1 MSGAPAP
8 EAMLHVFLN
17 YACQAKCAFCYN
29 PPLTPELV
37 RWTLPL
43 ERIAAELLNGRR
55 DGYTGVTFSG
65 GEITLMADL
74 PKILRLAKKAGYES
88 IGIISNGIRLADA
101 GYFAS
106 LVGAGLGFC
115 CLSVHAA
122 DAALH
127 DRIVA
132 VPGAFE
138 KALASIERLRGAA
151 IPFLL
156 NFVLVKDNAGEAPR
170 FVERFAGVSEVVE
183 FQLYFPHYQG
193 LMAEAPRGYG
203 LSMSEAAAQFCAAR
217 AAARAAG
224 IDEKVWYYNMP
235 PCAAPDLRDRLR
247 NWEREAGARLVDPR
261 GLVEGEFRPSLERKD
276 RVKPEPCSRC
286 ALNARC
292 LGCETA
298 YVERYGAA
306 ELKPLAEAA

>member
-1 MSGAPAP
+1 
-8 EAMLHVFLN
+8 MLHVFLN

-43 ERIAAELLNGRR
+43 DRIAAELLNGRR
-55 DGYTGVTFSG
+55 DGYSGVTFSG
-65 GEITLMADL
+65 GEVTLMSDL
-74 PKILRLAKKAGYES
+74 PKILLLARKAGYTS
-88 IGIISNGIRLADA
+88 IGIISNGIRLADPA
-101 GYFAS
+101 YFSS
-106 LVGAGLGFC
+106 LLDAGLGFC

-132 VPGAFE
+132 VPGAFA
-138 KALASIERLRGAA
+138 KALQAVERLRGAGL
-151 IPFLL
+151 PFLL
-156 NFVLVKDNAGEAPR
+156 NFVLVKDNAGQAAA
-170 FVERFAGVSEVVE
+170 FVKRFASVREVVE

-193 LMAEAPRGYG
+193 LMADAPRGYG
-203 LSMSEAAAQFCAAR
+203 PSMTEAAAEFRAAR

-235 PCAAPDLRDRLR
+235 PCAAPDMIDRLR
-247 NWEREAGARLVDPR
+247 NWEREAGARLVDPM
-261 GLVEGEFRPSLERKD
+261 GLVEGDFKPSLERKD

-286 ALNARC
+286 ALEPRC

-298 YVERYGAA
+298 YVERYGAD
-306 ELKPLAEAA
+306 ELRPLGVSA